1 MILIVFQLF
10 SDSAAAEGAA
20 DVEAGELWGVNMGT
34 TSKSIA
40 VGTFLAVQ
48 CTKARAD
55 KLYKFS
61 RFYRTFEV
69 PIDPADP
76 TQAAFYAM
84 GKMS

>member
-1 MILIVFQLF
+1 MRL
-10 SDSAAAEGAA
+10 
-20 DVEAGELWGVNMGT
+20 
-34 TSKSIA
+34 KP
-40 VGTFLAVQ
+40 
-48 CTKARAD
+48 RAD